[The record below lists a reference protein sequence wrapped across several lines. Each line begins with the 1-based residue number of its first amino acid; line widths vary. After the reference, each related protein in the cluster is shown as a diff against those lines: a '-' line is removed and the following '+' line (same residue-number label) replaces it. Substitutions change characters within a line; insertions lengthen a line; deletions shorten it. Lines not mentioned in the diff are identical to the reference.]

1 MTRPVKVEEEGWP
14 VGARYGYG
22 VARIKSSCG
31 YAYFAAG
38 DMPGAAVFSGR
49 DRAGRAATVY
59 VTGVPD
65 NRQHLID
72 AFVASM
78 CDR

>member
-1 MTRPVKVEEEGWP
+1 MVQM
-14 VGARYGYG
+14 
-22 VARIKSSCG
+22 KSSCG

-59 VTGVPD
+59 VTGVPR

-72 AFVASM
+72 AFVTTL

>member
-1 MTRPVKVEEEGWP
+1 M
-14 VGARYGYG
+14 
-22 VARIKSSCG
+22 KSSCG

-49 DRAGRAATVY
+49 DRAVRAGTVY

-72 AFVASM
+72 TFDAAI
-78 CDR
+78 CAR